1 MLVVDASVLVS
12 SLVDPEPQ
20 GSWAAGVVRQ
30 GDLLAPQL
38 VLVEATNT
46 LRKLEMR
53 GKVTSIQATS
63 ACHEM
68 TRLTVDL
75 LPFEPF
81 AARIWELRHNLSAYD
96 AWYVA
101 LAEAFDLP
109 LATMDRR
116 LAAAP
121 GPTCNFLTP

>member
-1 MLVVDASVLVS
+1 LLVVDASVLVS
-12 SLVDPEPQ
+12 SLVALESE
-20 GSWAAGVVRQ
+20 GAWSATLVRQ

-53 GKVTSIQATS
+53 GKVRPAEAQS
-63 ACHEM
+63 ACHEL
-68 TRLTVDL
+68 TRLAVSL
-75 LPFEPF
+75 VPF
-81 AARIWELRHNLSAYD
+81 APVSDRVWELRRNLTAYD

-101 LAEAFDLP
+101 VAEAFDLP
-109 LATMDRR
+109 LATLDRR

-121 GPTCNFLTP
+121 GTRCSFLTP